1 MEAKLVPYQVSPVP
15 SSAAVLV
22 FAPHPDD
29 EVFGPGGLLALYAQ
43 AGTPVH
49 MIVVTDGGL
58 GGHTDTPA
66 GLIATRINESCRAA
80 QLLGLSPPDFWGIP
94 DRCLLYGEPMIE
106 RIMAAI
112 RERGCDLV
120 VCPAL
125 SEMHP
130 DHRALAMAVVEAV
143 RRLALG
149 LRVLMYEVGVPIPS
163 PNLLIDIT
171 AVRDLKQ
178 QAMAVFLSQQDQ
190 QDYAG
195 KIAALNVFRTY
206 TLARQVVAAE
216 AYCLWDSA
224 AQATPWDAFCES
236 EYLRQRRLG
245 LPLIGHCDFP
255 LVSILIRSTARA
267 TLAKALDSIALQTY
281 PNIEVVLVNALGEG
295 HFAPESA
302 CGRFPLRFA
311 EKREAGRAVRLR
323 RAEAA
328 NRALDSAS
336 GDWLLFLDDD
346 DWLEPGH
353 IAKLCAATA
362 ASPEVMAANTGVACI
377 FPEGKHSG
385 IVFDARVD
393 PVALSASNQLP
404 IHSVLFSRQ
413 LLAKGCRFDESL
425 DQYEDWDFWLQVSEL
440 TAFAYSPGVSAY
452 YFLAG
457 DSGVHE
463 IRSVHDEAQARILR
477 KWHARWSDR
486 QVRNVAAWIREAQ
499 AQLLSIPGLNAKV
512 EDLALSL
519 RHSNEA
525 AQARENALLGELAQN
540 REEAV
545 ALNLAYQQQLTQ
557 VAALQEALR
566 QHHEKFDEIR
576 HQLDLVYASRSWR
589 ILGWARALVNL
600 FRR

>member
-15 SSAAVLV
+15 SSDAVLV

-29 EVFGPGGLLALYAQ
+29 EVFGPGGLLALYAR
-43 AGTPVH
+43 AGVPVQT
-49 MIVVTDGGL
+49 IVVTDGGQ
-58 GGHTDTPA
+58 GGRSDMPG
-66 GLIATRINESCRAA
+66 GLVATRLAESGAA
-80 QLLGLSPPDFWGIP
+80 ARVLGLTQPMFWGIP
-94 DRCLLYGEPMIE
+94 DRHLNYGEPLIG

-112 RERGCDLV
+112 QTQGADLV
-120 VCPAL
+120 VCPAI

-149 LRVLMYEVGVPIPS
+149 IRVLMYEVGVPISS

-171 AVRDLKQ
+171 SVRYLKQ
-178 QAMAVFLSQQDQ
+178 QAMAVFHSQLDQ

-195 KIAALNVFRTY
+195 QIAALNVFRTY
-206 TLARQVVAAE
+206 TLAKQVEAAE
-216 AYCLWDSA
+216 AYYLWDSA
-224 AQATPWDAFCES
+224 ALATPWDAFCES
-236 EYLRQRRLG
+236 EYSRQRRLG
-245 LPLIGHCDFP
+245 LPLIGHRDCP
-255 LVSILIRSTARA
+255 LVSILIRSTARE

-281 PNIEVVLVNALGEG
+281 PNIEVTVVNALGAG
-295 HFAPESA
+295 HPAPQSL
-302 CGRFPLRFA
+302 CGRFPLRFV
-311 EKREAGRAVRLR
+311 ERQVAGEVLRLR

-328 NRALDSAS
+328 NLALDSAS
-336 GDWLLFLDDD
+336 GEWLLFLDDD
-346 DWLEPGH
+346 DWLEPDH
-353 IAKLCAATA
+353 VAKLCAAVA

-377 FPEGKHSG
+377 FPEGRHSG

-393 PVALSASNQLP
+393 PVVLSASNQLP

-440 TAFAYSPGVSAY
+440 SAFAYSPGISAY
-452 YFLAG
+452 YLLAG

-463 IRSVHDEAQARILR
+463 IRSVHAEAQARILR
-477 KWHARWSDR
+477 KWHLRCSDR

-499 AQLLSIPGLNAKV
+499 TQLLSIPGLNAKI
-512 EDLALSL
+512 EDLTLSL
-519 RHSNEA
+519 RQSSEA
-525 AQARENALLGELAQN
+525 AQARESVWAVELAQS
-540 REEAV
+540 REQAV
-545 ALNLAYQQQLTQ
+545 AQQQIHQQQLAEM
-557 VAALQEALR
+557 AALQEELLQYR
-566 QHHEKFDEIR
+566 QKLVEVR

-589 ILGWARALVNL
+589 MLGGVRALVNY